1 MEEDSKKEI
10 ISLSIRSAITIA
22 LILVGKLWLT
32 EEFSWYA
39 NLIVMLTAYLVIG
52 YDIFIEAFKSIFVE
66 HELFNECML
75 MLLASAGAFALRAYG
90 PEHNEYMEGVL
101 VILLYQIGEMFED
114 LAEEKSKKAI
124 TKAIDLREEKANVE
138 VDGKIIQKESEKL
151 EVGDIVMIGSGM
163 KVLCDGVVVSGS
175 GETDESSLTGE
186 FVLISK
192 KEGDEVISGS
202 ILKSGSLKVKVT
214 KPYSESTIAK
224 LLDLVENSAEKKSKA
239 TRFITKFSK
248 YYTPIVTGLAI
259 LVAVIP
265 PLFLGINDSATWS
278 SWIYTSLS
286 FLVVSC
292 PCAIVISV
300 PLAYFSGLG
309 LASKNGILVKGAGY
323 FDKLL
328 ELKHVAFDKT
338 GTLTKGQFAVK
349 NVESVGLSKEE
360 FLENLAA
367 AESLSSHP
375 IAKAIVAYNPS
386 FNSKEIKEYNEVP
399 GCGVNCI
406 YKGRVVKVGKASYCN
421 GDVKNDV
428 GVRTYMSIDDKYVGY
443 ITLEDQLKPTSKD
456 CIDGL
461 KRLGVA
467 TYIVSG
473 DKKENAEKIG
483 NSLGVD
489 HVEADL
495 KPEQKVEFLHS
506 LIDKDEGTLAFV
518 GDGINDAPS
527 IVLADVG
534 IAMGGLGSDVAVEN
548 ADCVIMNDDPEKVV
562 SLVKIAHKTRNRAAF
577 NIIVSLLVKL
587 AVMVCSVIASLM
599 GTWSVPLFVAVL
611 ADSGLAMAMILS
623 SLLLGYSKVGKTK

>member
-1 MEEDSKKEI
+1 MGEDSKKEI
-10 ISLSIRSAITIA
+10 ISLSIRSLITIA
-22 LILVGKLWLT
+22 LILIGKLYLT

-39 NLIVMLTAYLVIG
+39 NLIVMLAAYFVIG
-52 YDIFIEAFKSIFVE
+52 YDILFKAFKSVFIE
-66 HELFNECML
+66 HEIFNECML

-124 TKAIDLREEKANVE
+124 TKAIDLREEKASVE
-138 VDGKIIQKESEKL
+138 VDGKIIQKPSEKL
-151 EVGDIVMIGSGM
+151 EIGDIVMIGSGM
-163 KVLCDGVVVSGS
+163 KVLCDGVVLSGN

-186 FVLISK
+186 FNLISK
-192 KEGDEVISGS
+192 KEGDEVVSGS
-202 ILKSGSLKVKVT
+202 ILKSGSLKVKVS

-248 YYTPIVTGLAI
+248 YYTPAVSFLAI
-259 LVAVIP
+259 LVACIP
-265 PLFLGINDSATWS
+265 PLFLGINDSSVWS
-278 SWIYTSLS
+278 SWIYSSLS

-338 GTLTKGQFAVK
+338 GTLTKGEFAIK
-349 NVESVGLSKEE
+349 KVEPMGIKKEE
-360 FLENLAA
+360 FLEYLSS

-375 IAKAIVAYNPS
+375 IAKAIVAYNPI
-386 FNSKEIKEYNEVP
+386 FDSKQIKEYSEVP

-406 YKGRVVKVGKASYCN
+406 YRGHVVKVGKASYCN
-421 GDVKNDV
+421 YDDKGEV
-428 GVRTYMSIDDKYVGY
+428 GIKTFMSIDGKCVGY
-443 ITLEDQLKPTSKD
+443 IELEDQLKSTSKD
-456 CIDGL
+456 CINGL
-461 KRLGVA
+461 KQLGIS

-473 DKKENAEKIG
+473 DKKENAERIG
-483 NSLGVD
+483 ANLGVD
-489 HVEADL
+489 HVEAGL

-548 ADCVIMNDDPEKVV
+548 ADCVIMNDDPDKVV
-562 SLVKIAHKTRNRAAF
+562 TLVKIAHKTRNRAAF
-577 NIIVSLLVKL
+577 NIIVSLFVKL
-587 AVMVCSVIASLM
+587 AVMVCSVISSFM
-599 GTWSVPLFVAVL
+599 GTWNVPLFVSVL

-623 SLLLGYSKVGKTK
+623 SLLLGYSKIEKS